1 MYRKSI
7 VRNRFY
13 GWGMD
18 IILIPGLWLT
28 SDVWADVAD
37 ELRARGHDPV
47 PVALPGADDGN
58 ANATLADQ
66 LSAVLAAV
74 DAATGSVTVVGHSA
88 ASTMAWLAADR
99 RPERV
104 QRVVMIG
111 GFPVSDGSSYA
122 DLFPRADGVMPFPG
136 WDTFEGPDSADLDEP
151 TRARIAATSVAVP
164 EGVALGRVEFGDARR
179 FEIPV
184 VLVCPEFSPD
194 DARAWIERGDVAE
207 LAVARHL
214 SYVDID
220 SGHWPMLTQPA
231 ELARLLD
238 TIHDLHEASREQ

>member
-1 MYRKSI
+1 
-7 VRNRFY
+7 
-13 GWGMD
+13 MD

-37 ELRARGHDPV
+37 ELRTRGHDPV
-47 PVALPGADDGN
+47 SIALPGADDGDKH
-58 ANATLADQ
+58 ATLADQ

-74 DAATGSVTVVGHSA
+74 DAAPGAVTVVGHSA
-88 ASTMAWLAADR
+88 ASTLAWLAADR
-99 RPERV
+99 RPDRV
-104 QRVVMIG
+104 RQVVMIG
-111 GFPVSDGSSYA
+111 GFPAGDGSSYA
-122 DLFPRADGVMPFPG
+122 DLFPRTDGAMPFPG

-151 TRARIAATSVAVP
+151 TRARIGAAAVAVP
-164 EGVALGRVEFGDARR
+164 DGVALGQVELGDERR

-207 LAVARHL
+207 LARVRHL

-220 SGHWPMLTQPA
+220 SGHWPMLTQAA

-238 TIHDLHEASREQ
+238 TVDRPQEALP